1 MFHGL
6 DVNKFVIQIAALLFA
21 VTIHEVAH
29 GWVACRLGDPTA
41 KWAGRLTLNP
51 IRHLDPMGS
60 ILLPLIL
67 SLMKSPFIFGYAKPV
82 PVNFHNLRNYR
93 RDTIL
98 VASAGITA
106 NLVCALLCG
115 MTSQILLSLRF
126 LWVHPLS
133 AGIVSDL
140 FLILGYSVFINAILA
155 VFNLIPIPP
164 LDGSH
169 VLSMLLPPRYARQL
183 AQIERFGMLIL
194 VFLLFT
200 GVINSI
206 IWFFVNPLLRIFL
219 GNEGLLVF
227 FRYLMQ

>member
-1 MFHGL
+1 MFQGL
-6 DVNKFVIQIAALLFA
+6 DLNRFVIQIAALLFA

-29 GWVACRLGDPTA
+29 GWVACHLGDPTA
-41 KWAGRLTLNP
+41 KRAGRLTLNP
-51 IRHLDPMGS
+51 IKHLDPMGS
-60 ILLPLIL
+60 ILLPLML
-67 SLMKSPFIFGYAKPV
+67 SFMKSPFIFGYAKPV
-82 PVNFHNLRNYR
+82 PVNFRNLRNYR

-98 VASAGITA
+98 VASAGVTA

-115 MTSQILLSLRF
+115 MTSQILLALRF
-126 LWVHPLS
+126 VWVNPLL
-133 AGIVSDL
+133 AGIVSDF

-169 VLSMLLPPRYARQL
+169 VLSMLLPPQHARQL
-183 AQIERFGMLIL
+183 ARIERFGMLIL
-194 VFLLFT
+194 IFLLFT

-206 IWFFVNPLLRIFL
+206 LWYFVNPLLRIFL
-219 GNEGLLVF
+219 GKEGLLVF

>member
-1 MFHGL
+1 MLQGL
-6 DVNKFVIQIAALLFA
+6 DLNRFVIQIAALLFA

-29 GWVACRLGDPTA
+29 GWVACHLGDPTA
-41 KWAGRLTLNP
+41 KRAGRLTLNP
-51 IRHLDPMGS
+51 IKHLDPMGS
-60 ILLPLIL
+60 ILLPLML
-67 SLMKSPFIFGYAKPV
+67 SFMKSPFIFGYAKPV
-82 PVNFHNLRNYR
+82 PVNFRNLRNYR

-98 VASAGITA
+98 VASAGVTA

-115 MTSQILLSLRF
+115 MTSQILLALRF
-126 LWVHPLS
+126 VWVNPLL
-133 AGIVSDL
+133 AGIVSDF

-169 VLSMLLPPRYARQL
+169 VLSMLLPPQHARQL
-183 AQIERFGMLIL
+183 ARIERFGMLIL
-194 VFLLFT
+194 IFLLFT

-206 IWFFVNPLLRIFL
+206 LWFFVNPLLRIFL
-219 GNEGLLVF
+219 GKEGLLVF

>member
-1 MFHGL
+1 MLQGFDL
-6 DVNKFVIQIAALLFA
+6 NRFVIQIATLLFA

-41 KWAGRLTLNP
+41 KRAGRLTLNP
-51 IRHLDPMGS
+51 IKHLDPMGS
-60 ILLPLIL
+60 ILLPLML
-67 SLMKSPFIFGYAKPV
+67 SFMKSPFIFGYAKPV
-82 PVNFHNLRNYR
+82 PVNFHNLENHR

-98 VASAGITA
+98 VASAGVTA
-106 NLVCALLCG
+106 NLVCAGLCG
-115 MTSQILLSLRF
+115 MTSQLLLALRF
-126 LWVHPLS
+126 LWVHPLL
-133 AGIVSDL
+133 AGIVSD
-140 FLILGYSVFINAILA
+140 FYLILGYSVFINAILA

-169 VLSMLLPPRYARQL
+169 VLSMLLPPRHARRL

-206 IWFFVNPLLRIFL
+206 LWFFVNPLLRAFL

-227 FRYLMQ
+227 FRYLIQ

>member
-21 VTIHEVAH
+21 VTIHALAH

>member
-1 MFHGL
+1 MLQGFDL
-6 DVNKFVIQIAALLFA
+6 NRFVIQIATLLFA

-41 KWAGRLTLNP
+41 KQAGRLTLNP
-51 IRHLDPMGS
+51 IKHLDPMGS
-60 ILLPLIL
+60 ILLPLML
-67 SLMKSPFIFGYAKPV
+67 SLMKSPFLFGYAKPV
-82 PVNFHNLRNYR
+82 PVNFHNLHNHR

-98 VASAGITA
+98 VASAGVTA
-106 NLVCALLCG
+106 NLVFAALCG
-115 MTSQILLSLRF
+115 ITSQVLLALRF
-126 LWVHPLS
+126 LWVHPLL
-133 AGIVSDL
+133 AGIVSDFYL
-140 FLILGYSVFINAILA
+140 VLGYSVFINAILA

-169 VLSMLLPPRYARQL
+169 VLSMLLPPRQARRL

-206 IWFFVNPLLRIFL
+206 LWFFVNPLLRAFL
-219 GNEGLLVF
+219 GKEGLLVF

>member
-1 MFHGL
+1 MFQGIDL
-6 DVNKFVIQIAALLFA
+6 NRFVIQIAALLFA

-29 GWVACRLGDPTA
+29 GWVACHLGDPTA
-41 KWAGRLTLNP
+41 KRAGRLTLNP
-51 IRHLDPMGS
+51 IKHLDPMGS
-60 ILLPLIL
+60 ILLPLML
-67 SLMKSPFIFGYAKPV
+67 SFMKSPFIFGYAKPV
-82 PVNFHNLRNYR
+82 PVNFRNLQNYR

-98 VASAGITA
+98 VASAGVTA

-115 MTSQILLSLRF
+115 MTSQILLALRF
-126 LWVHPLS
+126 LWVNPLLV
-133 AGIVSDL
+133 GIVSDF

-169 VLSMLLPPRYARQL
+169 VLSMLLPPRHARQL

-194 VFLLFT
+194 IFLLFT

-206 IWFFVNPLLRIFL
+206 LWFFVNPLLRIFL
-219 GNEGLLVF
+219 GKEGLLVF

>member
-1 MFHGL
+1 MLQGFDL
-6 DVNKFVIQIAALLFA
+6 NRFVIQIATLLFA

-41 KWAGRLTLNP
+41 KRAGRLTLNP
-51 IRHLDPMGS
+51 IKHLDPMGS
-60 ILLPLIL
+60 ILLPLML

-82 PVNFHNLRNYR
+82 PVNFHNLHNHR

-98 VASAGITA
+98 VASAGVTA
-106 NLVCALLCG
+106 NLVCAGLCG
-115 MTSQILLSLRF
+115 MTSQLLLALRF
-126 LWVHPLS
+126 LWVHPLL
-133 AGIVSDL
+133 AGIVSD
-140 FLILGYSVFINAILA
+140 FYLILGYSVFINAILA

-169 VLSMLLPPRYARQL
+169 VLSMLLPPQHARRL

-206 IWFFVNPLLRIFL
+206 LWFFVNPLLRAFL

-227 FRYLMQ
+227 FKYLMQ

>member
-1 MFHGL
+1 MFQGL
-6 DVNKFVIQIAALLFA
+6 DLNRFVIQIAALLFA

-29 GWVACRLGDPTA
+29 GWVACHLGDPTA
-41 KWAGRLTLNP
+41 KRAGRLTLNP
-51 IRHLDPMGS
+51 IKHLDPMGS
-60 ILLPLIL
+60 ILLPLML
-67 SLMKSPFIFGYAKPV
+67 SFMKSPFIFGYAKPV
-82 PVNFHNLRNYR
+82 PVNFRNLRNYR

-98 VASAGITA
+98 VASAGVTA

-115 MTSQILLSLRF
+115 MTSQILLALRF
-126 LWVHPLS
+126 VWVNPLL
-133 AGIVSDL
+133 AGIVSDF

-169 VLSMLLPPRYARQL
+169 VLSMLLPPQHARQL
-183 AQIERFGMLIL
+183 ARIERFGMLIL
-194 VFLLFT
+194 IFLLFT

-219 GNEGLLVF
+219 GKEGLLMF

>member
-1 MFHGL
+1 MFQGL
-6 DVNKFVIQIAALLFA
+6 DLNRFVIQIAALLFA

-29 GWVACRLGDPTA
+29 GWVACHLGDPTA
-41 KWAGRLTLNP
+41 KRAGRLTLNP
-51 IRHLDPMGS
+51 IKHLDPMGS
-60 ILLPLIL
+60 ILLPLML
-67 SLMKSPFIFGYAKPV
+67 SFMKSPFIFGYAKPV
-82 PVNFHNLRNYR
+82 PVNFRNLRNYR

-98 VASAGITA
+98 VASAGVTA

-115 MTSQILLSLRF
+115 MTSQILLALRF
-126 LWVHPLS
+126 VWVNPLL
-133 AGIVSDL
+133 AGIVSDF

-169 VLSMLLPPRYARQL
+169 VLSMLLPPQHARQL
-183 AQIERFGMLIL
+183 ARIERFGMLIL
-194 VFLLFT
+194 IFLLFT

-206 IWFFVNPLLRIFL
+206 IWLFVNPLLRIFL
-219 GNEGLLVF
+219 GKEGLLVF